1 MADRRVDET
10 SRHRPELDET
20 RREALAKMGR
30 LAGYTAPV
38 MLGLLGATKAR
49 ASPRA
54 ARSRRSRPQRLRS
67 TGDSLRRGPGQAGS
81 NSSAPGWNWSGQRVA

>member
-1 MADRRVDET
+1 MADRRDDDAHED
-10 SRHRPELDET
+10 RPELEET

-49 ASPRA
+49 AVAKGSP
-54 ARSRRSRPQRLRS
+54 PVKNN
-67 TGDSLRRGPGQAGS
+67 G
-81 NSSAPGWNWSGQRVA
+81 

>member
-1 MADRRVDET
+1 MADRRDDDAHED
-10 SRHRPELDET
+10 RPELDET

-49 ASPRA
+49 ANAKGSP
-54 ARSRRSRPQRLRS
+54 PVKN
-67 TGDSLRRGPGQAGS
+67 G
-81 NSSAPGWNWSGQRVA
+81 N